1 MFTGTLPAARPMP
14 ALCDTQGVPMLR
26 RARPIAA
33 AAAALATLA
42 IGVLLALCLLIEAAP
57 AYAAM
62 PPCSSYPVPGSLAP
76 ATAKAPSSL
85 GARYGILRRRQRKV
99 DKLRRDQLSPALGA
113 SGLIL
118 SGTRFLGRAAYGG
131 RVYLI
136 PAEHLLS
143 FRLAPLRC
151 LPRDERALEQ
161 VLSPQLRRQYRQR
174 ALCIQ
179 VIGGNGSSPICA
191 AASGYQEALLYM
203 GGTPGFGLVPN
214 GVSAVTVTYQNAPPR
229 TVAVRRNF
237 FSIVQPSQTV
247 APCGVQWLNPSGS
260 VIKVVTGCSYLA
272 AETSQLAAY
281 RTYVAGELSTLRTQ
295 VAELAAAIAS
305 DSLARAES
313 AWLTAHLT
321 WLDIGQDDGAYGC
334 FGALGGDIDG
344 LAAGHPL
351 GTADPGFTGFH
362 RIEFDLWANH
372 DLTAAAHDTDVL
384 QELLVK
390 LGQTPLSTWLPATPT
405 GIANWLLRPHE
416 VLEDAIRDT
425 LTANDDYGSGTG
437 LASLTAD
444 VSAVRVMLG
453 ELAPL
458 LDPIAPGLRRVANRQ
473 LDALISAIDATR
485 VNGALLSIESLP
497 TRQRQQVDADADA
510 AAETLAPLPDLLTST
525 GRNAPVT

>member
-1 MFTGTLPAARPMP
+1 M
-14 ALCDTQGVPMLR
+14 VPIRTKR
-26 RARPIAA
+26 RSHRWPVPDSAVVPSFRGRSPLTR
-33 AAAALATLA
+33 ALAR
-42 IGVLLALCLLIEAAP
+42 LALCAVGAILALSSSVDP
-57 AYAAM
+57 AVARTAS
-62 PPCSSYPVPGSLAP
+62 PPCSSYPDPGSLAP
-76 ATAKAPSSL
+76 ATAKVPARL
-85 GARYGILRRRQRKV
+85 AARYGILRRRQQKV

-151 LPRDERALEQ
+151 LPRDERALER
-161 VLSPQLRRQYRQR
+161 VLAPQLRRQYRQQ

-179 VIGGNGSSPICA
+179 VIGGNGSSPSCA
-191 AASGYQEALLYM
+191 AASGYPEALLYM

-247 APCGVQWLNPSGS
+247 APCGVQWLDPSGS

-272 AETSQLAAY
+272 AESSQLADY

-295 VAELAAAIAS
+295 VAGLAAAIAS
-305 DSLARAES
+305 NSLAQAQS

-362 RIEFDLWANH
+362 KIEFDLWTNH

-390 LGQTPLSTWLPATPT
+390 LGQTPLSSWLPATPT
-405 GIANWLLRPHE
+405 GIGNWLLRPHE

-444 VSAVRVMLG
+444 VSAVRVLLG

-458 LDPIAPGLRRVANRQ
+458 LDPIAPGLRRVATGQ
-473 LDALISAIDATR
+473 LNALISAVDATR
-485 VNGALLSIESLP
+485 VNGASPSIENLP
-497 TRQRQQVDADADA
+497 TRERQQIDADADA

-525 GRNAPVT
+525 GHNAPVT